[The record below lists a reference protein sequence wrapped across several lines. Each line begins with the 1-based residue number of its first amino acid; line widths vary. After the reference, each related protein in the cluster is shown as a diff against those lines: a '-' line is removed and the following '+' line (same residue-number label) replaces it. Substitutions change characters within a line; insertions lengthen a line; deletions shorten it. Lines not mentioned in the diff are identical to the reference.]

1 MMSSGTDTTGGVVST
16 GGEGEVVAST
26 VSKNDLLSTDDFV
39 VGMVAIME
47 ST

>member
-1 MMSSGTDTTGGVVST
+1 MMSSGTDTTGGVVSI
-16 GGEGEVVAST
+16 GEVVAST
-26 VSKNDLLSTDDFV
+26 VSKNDLVSTNDFV